1 MSKNQKQA
9 SLMLSLDRNV
19 WMDGPELPNNANF
32 NHANGIVLNRT
43 AVLFIGVGYLPF
55 QVDAFSERTVIY
67 NFDLNQWTWQE
78 SLPFE
83 SASNH
88 VIIHSLQTSSVIF
101 HEKGYK
107 G

>member
-1 MSKNQKQA
+1 MSHNQIQE
-9 SLMLSLDRNV
+9 SIMLSLDRNV

-55 QVDAFSERTVIY
+55 QVDAFSERTVIF
-67 NFDLNQWTWQE
+67 NFDLNQWTWQK
-78 SLPFE
+78 SLTFE

-101 HEKGYK
+101 HEKDQNR
-107 G
+107 

>member
-1 MSKNQKQA
+1 
-9 SLMLSLDRNV
+9 MLSLDRKI
-19 WMDGPELPNNANF
+19 WMEGPDLPMFASF
-32 NHANGIVLNRT
+32 NHANAIALNKT
-43 AVLFIGVGYLPF
+43 AVLFVGVGYLPF
-55 QVDAFSERTVIY
+55 QVDVFNEKTIIY

-83 SASNH
+83 FASEL
-88 VIIHSLQTSSVIF
+88 IISNSLQTSSVIF